1 MIEDKLGLKE
11 VAKDFGEMGLEET
24 PTFERYENNSA
35 DDMPD
40 ELPK

>member
-1 MIEDKLGLKE
+1 MIEENLCQKA